1 MQAPTGLDHIPA
13 MTTAAEREC
22 YYRLVREALAA
33 PSPGAIVELGAWLG
47 ASTAYI
53 AAAVRD
59 SHIDTKVHVFDK
71 FQSKPGHE
79 RKVSA
84 FYEKAGTTTIP
95 IGPSLEQ
102 FRANLGELMRHVRV
116 QRGQIEALEWDGGP
130 ISVLITDAPKRVPA
144 ISAVLTRLR
153 EAIVPGTIMA
163 WQDFCHFPSY
173 EIPACLYRL
182 RDHLE
187 LVDAVVP
194 GTTLVFRVKS
204 QWTAEEVSLQA
215 LSLHR
220 WSAAEIVEAWD
231 WWLANGVP
239 AEKAALFRCGAA
251 MFACDIGL
259 SGEAVAAL
267 AAVKAGEHADVEKK
281 WAYLR
286 ENRLDFVRRYA
297 PLFELMNPRPSPA
310 TSLRSRMERA

>member
-1 MQAPTGLDHIPA
+1 MPPIYPISP
-13 MTTAAEREC
+13 ERSHASTDWPEPYSGDDDGCRAQC

-33 PSPGAIVELGAWLG
+33 GEPGPSAPLGAGAIVELGAWLG

-53 AAAVRD
+53 AAAIRD
-59 SHIDTKVHVFDK
+59 SGSDKKVHVFDK

-84 FYEKAGTTTIP
+84 FYEKHGTTSIP

-116 QRGQIEALEWDGGP
+116 QRGQIEAMEWDPAPDGHGGP
-130 ISVLITDAPKRVPA
+130 IAVLITDAPKRVPA

-153 EAIVPGTIMA
+153 EAIVAASPGTIMA

-187 LVDAVVP
+187 LVEAVVP

-204 QWTAEEVSLQA
+204 QWTAEEVSPRR
-215 LSLHR
+215 S
-220 WSAAEIVEAWD
+220 
-231 WWLANGVP
+231 
-239 AEKAALFRCGAA
+239 RCTAGRQPRSTRP
-251 MFACDIGL
+251 G
-259 SGEAVAAL
+259 SGGWRTGCRRRKPPFF
-267 AAVKAGEHADVEKK
+267 AAV
-281 WAYLR
+281 L
-286 ENRLDFVRRYA
+286 
-297 PLFELMNPRPSPA
+297 PCSPA
-310 TSLRSRMERA
+310 TSASPMQPSPRSRW